1 MPTSALSFHCMIC
14 FEEFHHAERY
24 PVVLP
29 CGHTYVC
36 HVCAD
41 RLDKCMECRT
51 SLTWLVPKTN
61 APPAG
66 NLGEWSSTRS
76 SFRRSTST
84 AAGRGRR
91 NAPVTMTE
99 KKRLPLPKNVVLL
112 SLMEATELASEM
124 AQSPS
129 KIDSF
134 WGVDV
139 EEDAGD
145 QEVEESEKIKL
156 STSWTIGECG
166 TYIVAAKGGLQILPR
181 RPTKSSGV
189 ETDKENKDTPSEDDV
204 CALVRFFHLDQKVD
218 AAGSGEETLMKSSSE
233 ELEPIVRILKFGD
246 RIQIVSLDDGWA
258 KLARGYGFVR
268 ANEGELVKGENVTWC
283 LVITNTAS

>member
-51 SLTWLVPKTN
+51 PLTWAVPKPS

-66 NLGEWSSTRS
+66 NLSPTLGWSSRS
-76 SFRRSTST
+76 SVGRNTST
-84 AAGRGRR
+84 AAGRVRR
-91 NAPVTMTE
+91 NAPVAMME

-124 AQSPS
+124 ARSHS
-129 KIDSF
+129 KIDSLLDT
-134 WGVDV
+134 GV
-139 EEDAGD
+139 EEDEDD
-145 QEVEESEKIKL
+145 QEVDEDKKIKL

-166 TYIVAAKGGLQILPR
+166 TYIVAAKDGLRILPS

-189 ETDKENKDTPSEDDV
+189 DTDRENKDTPSEDDV
-204 CALVRFFHLDQKVD
+204 NALVRFFHLDQKVE
-218 AAGSGEETLMKSSSE
+218 ASGSGEVSLMKSSSE
-233 ELEPIVRILKFGD
+233 EFEPIDRILQYGD
-246 RIQIVSLDDGWA
+246 RVQIVSLDDGWA

-268 ANEGELVKGENVTWC
+268 VNAGELVKGEV
-283 LVITNTAS
+283 VR